1 MSRYFDNKELF
12 TGPTTKQYG
21 SHMVTTNVVKET
33 KVKYI
38 NIDSRFRDEYN
49 YSNLANYYF
58 TLPERINDVK
68 TISVCNIELPQSVFN
83 VSSDLGNN
91 YFKIKYFN
99 AEENFTIMVDTVID
113 VSNGFYAT
121 TPTDGTNPFIVG
133 IRNVVNP
140 ITNGAGL
147 LENSAFVPAFTN
159 YYKNGNI
166 IDGTYNGVFTS
177 LTNGDTTN
185 PCVVDFA
192 ITPDGGFD
200 KYNVK
205 SKMGWLMGFRDLSY
219 AIPAG
224 GTIYSEAM
232 VNFTG
237 PRYLY
242 LVLDEFSRGNQSS
255 FISPLPTSLIN
266 KNILARISIDY
277 NRFGFGDVVV
287 GNQFNG
293 VLLSDNRSYTGKT
306 DLQKLNVQIVNE
318 WGNPVNLNGLDFSFT
333 IAVEHE

>member
-83 VSSDLGNN
+83 ISSDLGNN
-91 YFKIKYFN
+91 YFRMRYYDATFAN
-99 AEENFTIMVDTVID
+99 TVDAVID
-113 VSNGFYAT
+113 VSNGFYTT

-133 IRNVVNP
+133 IKTAVNP
-140 ITNGAGL
+140 ITNEVGL
-147 LENSAFVPAFTN
+147 GDAFVPAFTN
-159 YYKNGNI
+159 NYKNGNI
-166 IDGTYNGVFTS
+166 IDSTYNGVFTS
-177 LTNGDTTN
+177 ITNVNGDNT
-185 PCVVDFA
+185 CVIDFA

-219 AIPAG
+219 AIPPG
-224 GTIYSEAM
+224 GTIYSEALA
-232 VNFTG
+232 NFNG